1 VVELAPGD
9 VAEVIAEARTRLT
22 YDGGRA
28 RFRDRLADRVATEV
42 MRRSAT
48 ASNADPETVLSAVR
62 QTRAYQK
69 LAQASW
75 PRQSPE
81 ALVAQLFKN
90 RRRLTAVAGDLFAP
104 HEIDLL
110 LATPPVKGATTH
122 GEFALLDEARALID
136 PELRRFGHVVVDEAQ
151 NLTPMELRMV
161 VRRARRQSLTVLGDI
176 AQRTAEAGLSTWDA
190 VLREAGVDQ
199 IDVEELLVSYR
210 VPDDFLRIASA
221 LAPGTAVPRGVRR
234 APWAAVSVR
243 TERRGA
249 VAQALAARMHA
260 DVGSVGVIVPE
271 ALHDEVAADLG
282 PVATEAEESLTSGV
296 NLLGLELIKGLEFDA
311 AVVLEPGLILQER
324 PGGGAGG
331 LYTALTRST
340 RALAVV
346 HAEPLPDVLAGAVD
360 LRPVP
365 EASAAETWAAGRR

>member
-1 VVELAPGD
+1 MTGD
-9 VAEVIAEARTRLT
+9 L
-22 YDGGRA
+22 
-28 RFRDRLADRVATEV
+28 
-42 MRRSAT
+42 
-48 ASNADPETVLSAVR
+48 
-62 QTRAYQK
+62 
-69 LAQASW
+69 LAQ
-75 PRQSPE
+75 E
-81 ALVAQLFKN
+81 
-90 RRRLTAVAGDLFAP
+90 D
-104 HEIDLL
+104 IDLL
-110 LATPPVKGATTH
+110 LASPPAKGTTTH

-190 VLREAGVDQ
+190 VLREAGVHD

-221 LAPGTAVPRGVRR
+221 LAPGTAVPRGVRA
-234 APWAAVSVR
+234 APWVAVAVR
-243 TERRGA
+243 TQRRGQ
-249 VAQALAARMHA
+249 VAKALAARMGA

-271 ALHDEVAADLG
+271 ALHDEVAAELG
-282 PVATEAEESLTSGV
+282 SVATEAEESLSSGV

-311 AVVLEPGLILQER
+311 AVVLEPRLILGER
-324 PGGGAGG
+324 PGGGTGG

-346 HAEPLPDVLAGAVD
+346 HAEPLPDVLAGAED

-365 EASAAETWAAGRR
+365 EAGAAEAWAAGRR